1 MPESVVTVT
10 VTYTNLESPADMV
23 EALEQALPR
32 GWYGTVTGMQP
43 EPDAAQMWALVLNTP
58 TNTGSVT
65 ARLGD
70 VLLWDGATYQSFDQ
84 ATFADRFQSGS

>member
-1 MPESVVTVT
+1 MPENIVTVT
-10 VTYTNLESPADMV
+10 VTYTTLESPADMV

-32 GWYGTVTGMQP
+32 GWYGTITGLQP
-43 EPDAAQMWALVLNTP
+43 DGEAPAMWALVLNTP

-65 ARLGD
+65 CRLGD
-70 VLLWDGATYQSFDQ
+70 VLLWDGAVYQSFDQ